1 MKMMMIA
8 HCETANDNDE
18 RFVILCFVLKHNIP
32 VSPSEFMKKIFY
44 LVYH

>member
-18 RFVILCFVLKHNIP
+18 RFVILFFRGNI
-32 VSPSEFMKKIFY
+32 IFPTD
-44 LVYH
+44 